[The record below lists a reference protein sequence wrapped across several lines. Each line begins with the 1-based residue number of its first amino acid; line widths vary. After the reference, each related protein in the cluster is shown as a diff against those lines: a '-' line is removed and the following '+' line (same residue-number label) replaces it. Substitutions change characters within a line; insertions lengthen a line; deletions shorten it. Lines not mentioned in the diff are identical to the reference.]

1 MDQDCI
7 CDLGVQYIYIYI
19 YIYYTYDTSFY
30 GIQYAATRNCHAST
44 TRVFN

>member
-7 CDLGVQYIYIYI
+7 YVTWVYNI

>member
-1 MDQDCI
+1 MDQDY
-7 CDLGVQYIYIYI
+7 VTWVYNIYI